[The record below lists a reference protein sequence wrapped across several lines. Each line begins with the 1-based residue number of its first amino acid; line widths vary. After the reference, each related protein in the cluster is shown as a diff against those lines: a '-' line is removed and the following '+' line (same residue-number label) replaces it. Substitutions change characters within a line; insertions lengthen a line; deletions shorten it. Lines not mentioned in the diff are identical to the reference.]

1 MTFLEILTLTKPYGG
16 SRAWIW
22 SCRYYILMANFLV
35 MALVPFTLLVG
46 LNFKLY
52 RTVQVWIEKRQKPK
66 ITKDVCRPI
75 EKWFPF
81 QESGARSV
89 RKKRAREKREQKI
102 ASLLILLVIVFG
114 CCNVVRQS
122 SSTSSTL
129 TSYSSYNFSLI
140 LLTSTSLFVQTS
152 PWFIHLREML
162 SPFFFFLALFWVENG
177 RSQSL
182 RPAMLDIG
190 FGQRII

>member
-52 RTVQVWIEKRQKPK
+52 RTVQVWIEKRQKAK
-66 ITKDVCRPI
+66 ITKEVCRPI

-140 LLTSTSLFVQTS
+140 LLTSTSFFSDFSIIDPLTRNAISSLFFSWLFSQWKAVEVS
-152 PWFIHLREML
+152 PSH
-162 SPFFFFLALFWVENG
+162 
-177 RSQSL
+177 
-182 RPAMLDIG
+182 
-190 FGQRII
+190 QRRWT

>member
-1 MTFLEILTLTKPYGG
+1 
-16 SRAWIW
+16 
-22 SCRYYILMANFLV
+22 MANFLV

-66 ITKDVCRPI
+66 ITKEVWRPI

-81 QESGARSV
+81 QESGAHCV

-114 CCNVVRQS
+114 CCNVVCQS
-122 SSTSSTL
+122 SSTL

-162 SPFFFFLALFWVENG
+162 SQFSFFLALFWVENG

-182 RPAMLDIG
+182 TPAMLDIG

>member
-1 MTFLEILTLTKPYGG
+1 
-16 SRAWIW
+16 
-22 SCRYYILMANFLV
+22 MANFLV

-66 ITKDVCRPI
+66 ITKEVWRPI

-81 QESGARSV
+81 QESGAHCV

-129 TSYSSYNFSLI
+129 TSYSSYNFSII

-152 PWFIHLREML
+152 PKWSKKKCYF
-162 SPFFFFLALFWVENG
+162 
-177 RSQSL
+177 QSL
-182 RPAMLDIG
+182 FSWLFSEWKAVEVSPTH
-190 FGQRII
+190 QRCWT

>member
-1 MTFLEILTLTKPYGG
+1 MAFLKKNLTKPDGG

-66 ITKDVCRPI
+66 ITKEVWRPI

-81 QESGARSV
+81 QESGAHCV

-129 TSYSSYNFSLI
+129 TSYSSYNFSHPHPFLFR
-140 LLTSTSLFVQTS
+140 LLLNDPKRNAISSLFFLGS
-152 PWFIHLREML
+152 FL
-162 SPFFFFLALFWVENG
+162 SG
-177 RSQSL
+177 KR
-182 RPAMLDIG
+182 
-190 FGQRII
+190 